1 MITISIPTHNR
12 PKLLKK
18 AIASILNQTYKDF
31 KLVILDNASSPST
44 LNVVNDF
51 DDIRISYFRSEIN
64 SIKFINEGFKQN
76 KRKYLMIMHDD
87 DTLSKFF
94 LQNQISILEKNN
106 KISAIGSSVNLI
118 DEKDKKLNKIRPFL
132 FKDKVFSKYKFINEY
147 LIHGDIIPCP
157 TVIYRSSFVRKYN
170 IELPQDVGPARDLYL
185 FFKINLLDSIIY
197 LSKSALYNYRV
208 HNKQDSEINR
218 VNLELEIRPHIFKL
232 LKKNNLKSLSEK
244 YKKASAAFIFHL
256 IVFRFI
262 TKQLDY
268 VNFKKTY
275 HLIRNDG
282 FSINFYSVYWSLFMI
297 LRVIKL
303 KLRIKI

>member
-18 AIASILNQTYKDF
+18 AITSILNQTYKDF

-118 DEKDKKLNKIRPFL
+118 DERDKELNKIRPFI
-132 FKDKVFSKYKFINEY
+132 FKDKVFSRYRFINEF
-147 LIHGDIIPCP
+147 LLRGDIIPCP
-157 TVIYRSSFVRKYN
+157 TVIYRSSFVKKYN
-170 IELPQDVGPARDLYL
+170 IEFPQNVGPAADLYL
-185 FFKINLLDSIIY
+185 FFKMNLLDTTIY

-208 HNKQDSEINR
+208 HDNQDSELNR

-232 LKKNNLKSLSEK
+232 LKKNNLISLSKK

-262 TKQLDY
+262 TKKLDY
-268 VNFKKTY
+268 VNFKKIY

-282 FSINFYSVYWSLFMI
+282 FSINFYSVYWSLFLI
-297 LRVIKL
+297 LRIIKH
-303 KLRIKI
+303 KLRMKI